1 MKINLTAVA
10 IVSVFVIVVGVI
22 FYLIIVDDM
31 KCDELVTLTDGQKIE
46 CKSAHSSDNG
56 MTYLTTCEDEKI
68 SVPTLRI
75 ERITKIKTSE

>member
-1 MKINLTAVA
+1 MKIDLGAA
-10 IVSVFVIVVGVI
+10 MIVSLFVIVVGALM
-22 FYLIIVDDM
+22 YLIIVDDM

-75 ERITKIKTSE
+75 ERITKIKTPE